1 MRVFRTRTSSTPFL
15 LLSRWEMPG
24 SLDKVKRSFFFPP
37 HLFFKIK
44 KKNTSLHPRGMDLRV
59 HAVRLSVCSS
69 LESSLES
76 LNGSFRSFFFFFFY
90 CCCSRMFLGAHA
102 YIKRIYIYSSL
113 NKREP
118 RGMKASFLPPFW
130 QFISRQEGTRGRKIR
145 KRIHIL
151 LPPVY
156 TWLEVLSPPLHFC
169 TLTKRRDVASH
180 PSNIRW
186 LLLLPLSYA
195 KGLTVF
201 SFVSSPFFFL
211 KKKRFFCFLP
221 VGSAGHIQLVP
232 APALSSPLQ

>member
-1 MRVFRTRTSSTPFL
+1 
-15 LLSRWEMPG
+15 MPG

-37 HLFFKIK
+37 HLFFFKI

-156 TWLEVLSPPLHFC
+156 T
-169 TLTKRRDVASH
+169 
-180 PSNIRW
+180 
-186 LLLLPLSYA
+186 
-195 KGLTVF
+195 
-201 SFVSSPFFFL
+201 
-211 KKKRFFCFLP
+211 
-221 VGSAGHIQLVP
+221 
-232 APALSSPLQ
+232 